1 MNLKTIEHFFNK
13 ITIKLNSIFDR
24 GTITLIDDT
33 KKIQSAQAKFNGDE
47 ILDGLERFQ
56 EYGFTSK
63 PHPGAEGI
71 AVFPGGKRS
80 NGIVIKVDDRRYRLK
95 GLEDGEVAI
104 FTDEGDKIVLKR
116 GNKIEVTTHE
126 YIVNAS
132 TKIKFTTPLFEVEAA
147 NSNYTGKITAQLD
160 IESKAKVLAAA
171 GVYAAGYNPYVAGV
185 PNVVKGKLTVIAEG
199 ASPGDIEAAGNVKD
213 TAGTM
218 AQIRTI
224 YNSHTHPENNVMG
237 STNAPNQAM

>member
-1 MNLKTIEHFFNK
+1 MNLKTLEHFFNK

-47 ILDGLERFQ
+47 VLDGFERFQ
-56 EYGFTSK
+56 DYGFTSN
-63 PHPGAEGI
+63 PHPGSEGV

-80 NGIVIKVDDRRYRLK
+80 NGIIIKVDDRRYRLK

-104 FTDEGDKIVLKR
+104 YTDEGDKIVLKR

-132 TKIKFTTPLFEVEAA
+132 TKISFVTPLFEVDAA
-147 NSNYTGKITAQLD
+147 NSNYTGKITAQND
-160 IESKAKVLAAA
+160 IESAMKVLAAA
-171 GVYAAGYNPYVAGV
+171 GVFAAGYNPYVAGA

-199 ASPGDIEAAGNVKD
+199 ASPGDIEATGNVKD
-213 TAGTM
+213 TVGTM
-218 AQIRTI
+218 AGMRTT
-224 YNSHTHPENNVMG
+224 YNSHTHHENNTSG
-237 STNAPNQAM
+237 NTNGPNQAM